1 MILIY
6 IYIYAYDMHSSYEFV
21 ARTAW
26 DWHVWPIRSVVIE
39 KGMNAIREI
48 ITIHIY
54 IYNIG
59 KYSSP
64 MSLMDDS
71 WVHGAAKSK
80 TFIMIWAS

>member
-1 MILIY
+1 MAGWIETTYMHNIYIYMILIYIIY

-54 IYNIG
+54 IYI
-59 KYSSP
+59 
-64 MSLMDDS
+64 
-71 WVHGAAKSK
+71 
-80 TFIMIWAS
+80 I

>member
-1 MILIY
+1 
-6 IYIYAYDMHSSYEFV
+6 MHSSYEFV

-54 IYNIG
+54 IYI
-59 KYSSP
+59 
-64 MSLMDDS
+64 
-71 WVHGAAKSK
+71 
-80 TFIMIWAS
+80 I